1 MRKPLQ
7 VYLEEADLARLERWS
22 SERRVTKSQVVRAA
36 LRAFTRP
43 RAADPVLELS
53 GIAEGLPPDAS
64 ERFDH
69 YLTETLVAERPPAYR
84 RRRAAKPAARR

>member
-7 VYLEEADLARLERWS
+7 VYLDEADLARLEQWS
-22 SERRVTKSQVVRAA
+22 TARGVTKSQVVRAA
-36 LRAFTRP
+36 VRAFTRP
-43 RAADPVLELS
+43 RMADPVLELS

-69 YLTETLVAERPPAYR
+69 YLMETYVAERPPATR
-84 RRRAAKPAARR
+84 RRSATKAAARR